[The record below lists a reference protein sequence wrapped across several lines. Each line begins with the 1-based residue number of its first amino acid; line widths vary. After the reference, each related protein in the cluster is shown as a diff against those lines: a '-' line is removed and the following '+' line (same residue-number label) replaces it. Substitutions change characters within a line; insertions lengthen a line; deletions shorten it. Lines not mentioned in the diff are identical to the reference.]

1 MKDDVKLAHE
11 IAKRAHHG
19 QVDKAGAPYIYTL
32 RRWHRLSRKMMK
44 KLLPIYTM

>member
-19 QVDKAGAPYIYTL
+19 QVDKLVRRIFYTL
-32 RRWHRLSRKMMK
+32 RRWHRLSRKLMK